1 MQMDK
6 GDTMNQ
12 RITDIDYLKK
22 SETYAMQMRP
32 VFRSGGLFSDETEN
46 YVSPMEPEP
55 GDTVTIRFRTV
66 RNNIDYVYWISDA
79 DRILMD
85 YEKT

>member
-1 MQMDK
+1 MDK

-32 VFRSGGLFSDETEN
+32 AGGD
-46 YVSPMEPEP
+46 M
-55 GDTVTIRFRTV
+55 IRCL
-66 RNNIDYVYWISDA
+66 S
-79 DRILMD
+79 
-85 YEKT
+85 